1 MNMILDKTQLR
12 QNHGHVAT
20 MKMKFPFL
28 LILTVLLSGCGY
40 MEMWRTKWTGKIIHE
55 VSPSHERVR
64 DILPEKCSYVSGYIK
79 SDDPEKLTK
88 IPCMIV
94 AFSDDYSE
102 NELVDCQL
110 LSWFDNSYYLY
121 LPEGRFSILVFADL
135 DKDSVF
141 EQDELVGK
149 YRGREGLTITPDQY
163 RGGILEGIDIGVS
176 FEHPELWDSPVRI
189 NAPDKEGYVRTL
201 DDPIFSHEVAELGV
215 YSTPAFLKKAS
226 QILYSDEPWDKD
238 RIPIIFVHGVGG
250 TPREWRSF
258 AEEIDRKIY
267 QPWFFYYP
275 SGQSLEK
282 TSEAF
287 FRFFL
292 CYDLDKVKKLV
303 ITAHSMGGLV
313 VRSAINRYK
322 PHPNN
327 DILYVTFATP
337 YGGSEAAQSAVEN
350 APVVVPCWKDVAN
363 RSRFIEDL
371 FQQKLSSGIE
381 FHLFFAYRD
390 DAIIK
395 IGRNT
400 DGTITLISQLD
411 KRAQKEAVQVL
422 GYDENHVSI
431 LSSREALEKYNE
443 ILAAF
448 ARRKKETP

>member
-1 MNMILDKTQLR
+1 M
-12 QNHGHVAT
+12 
-20 MKMKFPFL
+20 
-28 LILTVLLSGCGY
+28 ILTVLLAGCGY
-40 MEMWRTKWTGKIIHE
+40 MEMWGTKWTGEVMHE
-55 VSPSHERVR
+55 VSPSHERAR
-64 DILPEKCSYVSGYIK
+64 DITPEKCGYVSGYIK
-79 SDDPEKLTK
+79 SEDPGKLTQ

-135 DKDSVF
+135 DHDSVF

-149 YRGREGLTITPDQY
+149 YRGREGLTVKPDQY
-163 RGGILEGIDIGVS
+163 KGGILEGIDIDISLENPGS
-176 FEHPELWDSPVRI
+176 WDSPLRI
-189 NAPDKEGYVRTL
+189 EAPDKDGYVKTL
-201 DDPIFSHEVAELGV
+201 DDPIFSQEVAELGV
-215 YSTPAFLKKAS
+215 YSTPAFLKKAN

-250 TPREWRSF
+250 TPKEWKF
-258 AEEIDRKIY
+258 FVEGIDRKIY

-287 FRFFL
+287 YRFFL
-292 CYDLDKVKKLV
+292 CYDLEKMKKLV

-313 VRSAINRYK
+313 VRAAINRYK

-337 YGGSEAAQSAVEN
+337 CGGSEAAQSAVEN

-363 RSRFIEDL
+363 GSKFMANLFTRKLAPNIEY
-371 FQQKLSSGIE
+371 
-381 FHLFFAYRD
+381 HLFFAHRD

-395 IGRNT
+395 IGKNT
-400 DGTITLISQLD
+400 DGTITLKSQLD
-411 KRAQKEAVQVL
+411 NRAQKEAVQIY

-431 LSSREALEKYNE
+431 LSSKEALAKYNE

-448 ARRKKETP
+448 ARKKKDTP